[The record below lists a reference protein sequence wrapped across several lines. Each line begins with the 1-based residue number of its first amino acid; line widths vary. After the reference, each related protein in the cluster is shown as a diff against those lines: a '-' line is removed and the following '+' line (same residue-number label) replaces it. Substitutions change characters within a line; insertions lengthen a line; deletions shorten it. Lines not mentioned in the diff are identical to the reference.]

1 MRRSRLHGGMI
12 IMKFESVLLEAE
24 YTNIILTL
32 LETPYNISS
41 VTKLTFIAFCVK
53 HENNMLSY
61 RNRTKDFVDTFISN
75 VSLKLTAHYEDI
87 KIIFQVLK
95 ILQDSQII
103 DVEKDEIK
111 VVATIPSHTNEN
123 DFLNFCSDKIPNPIV
138 EINKLDSKA
147 LIEEVIRYV

>member
-1 MRRSRLHGGMI
+1 MMN
-12 IMKFESVLLEAE
+12 FESVLLEAE

-32 LETPYNISS
+32 LEPPYNISS

-75 VSLKLTAHYEDI
+75 VSLKLTSHYEDI
-87 KIIFQVLK
+87 KIIFKALK

-103 DVEKDEIK
+103 DIEKDEIK

-123 DFLNFCSDKIPNPIV
+123 DFLKFCSDKIPNPIV

>member
-1 MRRSRLHGGMI
+1 MG
-12 IMKFESVLLEAE
+12 
-24 YTNIILTL
+24 
-32 LETPYNISS
+32 
-41 VTKLTFIAFCVK
+41 TKLTFIAFCVK

-111 VVATIPSHTNEN
+111 VVATIPSHTTEN